1 MKKAINTF
9 LIFCFCCIGASAQV
23 QPDPRVLVKQAGATT
38 GQVLK
43 WDGAKWVPDT
53 DIGADGNGIYS
64 GSGTSPANTVVTQAG
79 ALSIKNVNTHDF
91 KVGDTDNATVGD
103 GLLVTPTSVSLGNI
117 FGSSN
122 IYMISGQGVSGNYIR
137 TDASN
142 LQQGTANT
150 VWNILAGN
158 FRFTDSRA
166 TKVGL
171 EYQGDYSSNVLG
183 NARSIPDIG
192 TVKSIYTAGTGIS
205 LTPSGN
211 NIVIANTSTDNN
223 GIYTGS
229 GTVPNNTTATLTDD
243 FTFSGVD
250 NTGTQSPKFR
260 VTATGTDPGVQVWKV
275 GNDSLQLSFLSGEPT
290 LEYAGQSGN
299 DFWIKTGVHDLRIA
313 GASFH
318 TYPTK
323 NIFGGYVAT
332 PYVQVAANT
341 TINENVQNVDVL
353 GATGSV
359 TLTFDNTTNLLGTYS
374 KTITVRNRGAH
385 NVVLSRGSQ
394 SWEWSDFTG
403 ANTSSN
409 QTLLPGETGTMFWE
423 DAGGTDYYVLHKLPA
438 TFGAGGSGDI
448 LNGGNTTGAAITIG
462 TNDGNALNFETNNTI
477 RETIATSGSVTN
489 EFTAATANAVNTAFT
504 SNAYNGSVV
513 AGFGMKHVYRL
524 STDLGGLPFAKE
536 DQVYW
541 TLADEGGVGYTSES
555 KIRLQNFSTLTD
567 HTKFTWNATDPVIS
581 FGAGTTTFGNS
592 NIIAGNA
599 FTLTAT
605 SNPLYIGT
613 GSGLVNI
620 YSTGTGGSIVLDPDN
635 ANGWVDIA
643 TSSPSTI
650 TSGAKYNMRFP
661 QGFSA
666 SSGTGNF
673 DNVLLSGTINQS
685 GSATGEVNGI
695 HVNHN
700 ITSAI
705 NYRGVHVESNGGTD
719 SKAFYQD
726 GSSMTNNFVGKTFF
740 GATTSP
746 TAMLHLGAGTTTLA
760 SLKFT
765 SGSNLTT
772 PEAGA
777 VGWDG
782 SRMYLTQSTGP
793 TVKTVAYTD
802 DLGGQTIISPSQLTA
817 AADNWNPTD
826 IATATIVR
834 LSGDNQFRIIS
845 GITAPA
851 ASKELTLTNVGTFAV
866 LISREDAASS
876 AANRFAI
883 DTDIPLYPGHSIVL
897 WYDVTSTRWRL
908 KSKTFSDSSVPEK
921 QLGAY
926 FRSAGSTTN
935 GDYDHFLFAGSTL
948 GVIPTSTRQRTTTVS
963 TGAASNGLGS
973 VTTKGAAI
981 FAGTT
986 SNVPNSISFKTVV
999 SVNNLSDA
1007 GQTFTAECGWSV
1019 STAIPSD
1026 GASFRYSH
1034 GVNGGKWL
1042 CVTRLSS
1049 AETTTDSGVTV
1060 AADTPDLLEIY
1071 HRPDN
1076 SVAFFI
1082 NGAFVAEHTT
1092 NIFSST
1098 ATPSCVILKS
1108 VGTTARLLAVDLIQF
1123 YESRR

>member
-122 IYMISGQGVSGNYIR
+122 IYMTSGQGVSGNYIR

-142 LQQGTANT
+142 LQQGTVNT

-171 EYQGDYSSNVLG
+171 EYQADYSSTVLG

-211 NIVIANTSTDNN
+211 NIVIANTSADNN

-243 FTFSGVD
+243 FTFAGVD

-260 VTATGTDPGVQVWKV
+260 VVATGTDPGVQVWKV

-299 DFWIKTGVHDLRIA
+299 DFWIKTGVHDLRID

-323 NIFGGYVAT
+323 NVFGGYVAT
-332 PYVQVAANT
+332 PYVQVSANT
-341 TINENVQNVDVL
+341 TINENIQDVDVL
-353 GATGSV
+353 GASGSV

-385 NVVLSRGSQ
+385 DVVLSRGSQ

-409 QTLLPGETGTMFWE
+409 QMLLPGETGTMFWE

-438 TFGAGGSGDI
+438 TFGSGGGDI

-462 TNDGNALNFETNNTI
+462 TNDNNALNFETNNVLKQTLS
-477 RETIATSGSVTN
+477 TTGAVSN
-489 EFTAATANAVNTAFT
+489 DFYAPTANAVNTFSSAR
-504 SNAYNGSVV
+504 AYNGAAV
-513 AGFGMKHVYRL
+513 AGFGMKHVNSL
-524 STDLGGLPFAKE
+524 QTDVGGLATASE
-536 DQVYW
+536 DQTYW
-541 TLADEGGVGYTSES
+541 TVLDATGIGYTSN
-555 KIRLQNFSTLTD
+555 KLVRLQHLSALSD
-567 HTKFTWNATDPVIS
+567 HTKFTWSGSNPVLS
-581 FGAGTTTFGNS
+581 FGSGTSTFGNAGITTGASFMIGNSS
-592 NIIAGNA
+592 ND
-599 FTLTAT
+599 
-605 SNPLYIGT
+605 
-613 GSGLVNI
+613 LVLGG
-620 YSTGTGGSIVLDPDN
+620 STGYVTVNSTASGSALKMNASGNTSYIEVGGTT
-635 ANGWVDIA
+635 A
-643 TSSPSTI
+643 STI
-650 TSGAKYNMRFP
+650 TTGVKSNMDFS
-661 QGFSA
+661 QGFTA
-666 SSGTGNF
+666 SSGSGNF
-673 DNVLLSGTINQS
+673 NNIILSGTINQS
-685 GSATGEVNGI
+685 GTASGEVAGL

-700 ITSAI
+700 VTSAI
-705 NYRGVHVESNGGTD
+705 NYRGVYIDADGTNV
-719 SKAFYQD
+719 KGIYQT
-726 GSSMTNNFVGKTFF
+726 GTTATNNFVGKTFF
-740 GATTSP
+740 GATTAP

-760 SLKFT
+760 PLKFT

-782 SRMYLTQSTGP
+782 SRMYLTQTTGP

-826 IATATIVR
+826 LATATIVR

-948 GVIPTSTRQRTTTVS
+948 GVTPTSTRQRTTTVS

-986 SNVPNSISFKTVV
+986 SNVPNSIAFKTVV

-1082 NGAFVAEHTT
+1082 NGAWVAEHTT